1 MQLLVDIQLFH
12 LNIEMKSIIKIWSFK
27 ISTIKEQLVY
37 G

>member
-12 LNIEMKSIIKIWSFK
+12 LNIEMKNIIKIWNFR
-27 ISTIKEQLVY
+27 ISIIKEQLVY